1 LPCLLVTGAMTRLGH
16 SREIQMTSAVVRRFT
31 YQLGGAL
38 AFAAM
43 TACSGT
49 GGLGNVLGSVL
60 GGGAGQSNQLSGAIY
75 NVDTRSQQ
83 IGVQQ
88 SNGQTVYVG
97 YDANT
102 QVVYQNQNYPV
113 TALERGDQ
121 VVATLQDNGNGGYYV
136 SAIQVTQSVNN
147 SSGTVNGN
155 VQTFQGTVR
164 QVDRANGWFTVDEGS
179 IGRITVTLP
188 SGLSQAD
195 LNRFGSLRAGDYVR
209 FYGTRASNAQVQLR
223 QFY

>member
-1 LPCLLVTGAMTRLGH
+1 
-16 SREIQMTSAVVRRFT
+16 MTSAVVRRFT
-31 YQLGGAL
+31 HQLGGAL
-38 AFAAM
+38 IFAAM

-49 GGLGNVLGSVL
+49 GGLGSVLGSVL
-60 GGGAGQSNQLSGAIY
+60 GGGAGQQSNQLSGAIY

-88 SNGQTVYVG
+88 SNGQTINVS

-136 SAIQVTQSVNN
+136 STIQVTQSVNN
-147 SSGTVNGN
+147 SSGTVNGSA
-155 VQTFQGTVR
+155 QSFQGTVR

-179 IGRITVTLP
+179 VGRITVTLP

-195 LNRFGSLRAGDYVR
+195 LNRFGNLRAGDYVR
-209 FYGTRASNAQVQLR
+209 F
-223 QFY
+223 

>member
-1 LPCLLVTGAMTRLGH
+1 MSITT
-16 SREIQMTSAVVRRFT
+16 VRRFARSA
-31 YQLGGAL
+31 GPAMV
-38 AFAAM
+38 FAIM
-43 TACSGT
+43 SACANT
-49 GGLGNVLGSVL
+49 GGLGGVLGSVL
-60 GGGAGQSNQLSGAIY
+60 GTGQSNQLSGAIY

-88 SNGQTVYVG
+88 SNGQTVYVR
-97 YDANT
+97 YDGNT

-121 VVATLQDNGNGGYYV
+121 VVATLQDNGNGSYYA
-136 SAIQVTQSVNN
+136 STIQVTQSVSN
-147 SSGTVNGN
+147 SSGTVNNGS

-164 QVDRANGWFTVDEGS
+164 QVDRANGWFTVDEGT

-209 FYGTRASNAQVQLR
+209 FYGVRTGNGQAQLR

>member
-1 LPCLLVTGAMTRLGH
+1 MVFVLM
-16 SREIQMTSAVVRRFT
+16 SAC
-31 YQLGGAL
+31 AN
-38 AFAAM
+38 
-43 TACSGT
+43 T
-49 GGLGNVLGSVL
+49 GGLGSVLGSVL
-60 GGGAGQSNQLSGAIY
+60 GTGQSNQLSGAIY

-88 SNGQTVYVG
+88 SNGQTVYLA
-97 YDANT
+97 YDGNT
-102 QVVYQNQNYPV
+102 QVIYQNQNYPV

-136 SAIQVTQSVNN
+136 SSIQVTQSVNN
-147 SSGTVNGN
+147 SSGTVNNGS

-164 QVDRANGWFTVDEGS
+164 QVDRANGWFTVDEGTV
-179 IGRITVTLP
+179 GRITVTLP

-209 FYGTRASNAQVQLR
+209 FYGVRTGNGQAQLR

>member
-1 LPCLLVTGAMTRLGH
+1 MSITT
-16 SREIQMTSAVVRRFT
+16 VRRFAR
-31 YQLGGAL
+31 YAGPAMV
-38 AFAAM
+38 FAIM
-43 TACSGT
+43 SACANT
-49 GGLGNVLGSVL
+49 GGLGGVLGSVL
-60 GGGAGQSNQLSGAIY
+60 GTGQSNQLSGAIY

-88 SNGQTVYVG
+88 SNGQTVYVR
-97 YDANT
+97 YDGNT

-121 VVATLQDNGNGGYYV
+121 VVATLQDNGNGSYYA
-136 SAIQVTQSVNN
+136 STIQVTQSVSN
-147 SSGTVNGN
+147 SSGTVNNGS

-164 QVDRANGWFTVDEGS
+164 QMDRANGWFTVDEGT

-209 FYGTRASNAQVQLR
+209 FYGVRTSNGQAQLR

>member
-1 LPCLLVTGAMTRLGH
+1 MSIAT
-16 SREIQMTSAVVRRFT
+16 VRRFAHRA
-31 YQLGGAL
+31 GATMM
-38 AFAAM
+38 FVAM
-43 TACSGT
+43 SACSGT
-49 GGLGNVLGSVL
+49 GGLGSVLGSVL
-60 GGGAGQSNQLSGAIY
+60 GGGGQGNQLTGAIY

-88 SNGQTVYVG
+88 SNGQTVYVS

-121 VVATLQDNGNGGYYV
+121 VVATLQDNGNGGYYASTV
-136 SAIQVTQSVNN
+136 QVTQSVSS

-155 VQTFQGTVR
+155 AQSFQGTVR

-188 SGLSQAD
+188 SGLSQTD
-195 LNRFGSLRAGDYVR
+195 LNRFGNLRAGDYVR
-209 FYGTRASNAQVQLR
+209 FYGVRTSNGQVQLR
-223 QFY
+223 QFN

>member
-1 LPCLLVTGAMTRLGH
+1 MSIAT
-16 SREIQMTSAVVRRFT
+16 VRRFAHHA
-31 YQLGGAL
+31 G
-38 AFAAM
+38 AAM
-43 TACSGT
+43 MFVAMSACSGT
-49 GGLGNVLGSVL
+49 GGLGSVLGSVL
-60 GGGAGQSNQLSGAIY
+60 GTGQSNSQLSGAIY

-88 SNGQTVYVG
+88 TNGQTVYVG

-102 QVVYQNQNYPV
+102 QVIYQNQNYPV
-113 TALERGDQ
+113 TSLERGDQ
-121 VVATLQDNGNGGYYV
+121 VVATLQDNGNGNYYA
-136 SAIQVTQSVNN
+136 SSIQVTQSVTN

-164 QVDRANGWFTVDEGS
+164 QVDRPNGWFTVDEGS
-179 IGRITVTLP
+179 VGRITVTLP

-209 FYGTRASNAQVQLR
+209 FYGVRTSNGQAQLR

>member
-1 LPCLLVTGAMTRLGH
+1 MVFAIM
-16 SREIQMTSAVVRRFT
+16 SAC
-31 YQLGGAL
+31 AN
-38 AFAAM
+38 
-43 TACSGT
+43 T
-49 GGLGNVLGSVL
+49 GGLGGVLGSVL
-60 GGGAGQSNQLSGAIY
+60 GTGQSNQLSGAIY

-88 SNGQTVYVG
+88 SNGQTVYVR
-97 YDANT
+97 YDGNT

-121 VVATLQDNGNGGYYV
+121 VVATLQDNGNRSYNA
-136 SAIQVTQSVNN
+136 STIQVTQSVSN
-147 SSGTVNGN
+147 SSGTVNNGS

-164 QVDRANGWFTVDEGS
+164 QVDRANGWFTVDEGT

-209 FYGTRASNAQVQLR
+209 FYGVRTSNGQAQLR